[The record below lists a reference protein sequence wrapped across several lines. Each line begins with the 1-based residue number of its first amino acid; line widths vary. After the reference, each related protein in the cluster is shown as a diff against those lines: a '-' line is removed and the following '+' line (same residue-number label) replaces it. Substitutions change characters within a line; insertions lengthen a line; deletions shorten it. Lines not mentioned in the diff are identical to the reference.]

1 MMHVETQG
9 TGRDVVLVHGWGL
22 HGGVWHDLAARLAA
36 THRVTVPDLP
46 GHGRSP
52 DADSAFTLDALAD
65 AVQRHTAGPA
75 VWVGWSLGALVALTA
90 ALRFPDRVERLV
102 LIGATPRFVQS
113 PDWSQAMAPETLAQ
127 FAREL
132 ETDYRGTLARFLSLQ
147 AGEGE
152 AGRETVR
159 RLRAVLAEGGD
170 PAPVALR
177 AGLRLLAETDL
188 RARLA
193 EVNAPALV
201 LHGKRDRLA
210 PAGAGEYLAAHLR
223 DARLV
228 TVPGAG
234 HAPFLSHPGATWRAL
249 ADFLAAAPAP
259 DRRSHA

>member
-1 MMHVETQG
+1 MHIETLG
-9 TGRDVVLVHGWGL
+9 TGRGIVLVHGWGL
-22 HGGVWHDLAARLAA
+22 HGGVWRDLAQRLSVSF
-36 THRVTVPDLP
+36 RVIVPDLP

-65 AVQRHTAGPA
+65 AVQRRTAGPA

-90 ALRFPDRVERLV
+90 ALRFPGAVDRLV

-113 PDWSQAMAPETLAQ
+113 PDWPQAMASETLAQ

-170 PAPVALR
+170 PAPAALR

-188 RARLA
+188 RMQLPGIS
-193 EVNAPALV
+193 APALV
-201 LHGKRDRLA
+201 LHGGRDRLA
-210 PAGAGEYLAAHLR
+210 PPGAGEYLAAHLPQ
-223 DARLV
+223 AQLALI
-228 TVPGAG
+228 PPAG
-234 HAPFLSHPGATWRAL
+234 HAPFLSHPEQTWRAL
-249 ADFLAAAPAP
+249 EAFL
-259 DRRSHA
+259 HA